1 MYSIRLVR
9 FQSGERF
16 PFLVDDKGAP
26 QFGPTLY
33 ALTIPRAKGRASNT
47 IENILRSI
55 QVLLLYLA
63 REQIDLGGRVE
74 RGVLLTLPEIDALVL
89 ACRQPLEVLTRPL
102 TSRPSTNLRSLD
114 DHRARLSPAPMQVV
128 SQELLSV
135 RLSYIRA
142 YIVWVVRLRA
152 QRPGTPIAFRR
163 RLESEAE
170 LFAALIKER
179 VPSVGVSDG
188 KDPVEG
194 YDADVETALLEAV
207 LPNSPNNPWRGQ
219 DVRERNQ
226 LLVLWLHSLG
236 LRRGEL
242 LGVRISDINFRVGE
256 VTIHRRPDNPEDP
269 RKMPPQVKT
278 LARKLAIRAE
288 LLDLTREYIL
298 VWRAQIPG
306 AKKHDY
312 LFVSTE
318 NGSPLSL
325 SSATKVFEKLRAKVP
340 GLPRNLSAHKVR
352 HRWND
357 RFSELMDKNKVD
369 PEREKKIRSAQMGWK
384 ESSNMAAV
392 YTRRHVRKQAER
404 ASLSLQGDILTR
416 EEE

>member
-1 MYSIRLVR
+1 MYSVRLIR

-33 ALTIPRAKGRASNT
+33 ALTIPRARGRASST
-47 IENILRSI
+47 IENILRAI

-63 REQIDLGGRVE
+63 RKQIDLGARLE
-74 RGVLLTLPEIDALVL
+74 RGEILTLREIDSLVL
-89 ACRQPLEVLTRPL
+89 ACRQPLDVLASPL
-102 TSRPSTNLRSLD
+102 VSRPSTNLRSVD
-114 DHRARLSPAPMQVV
+114 DHRARRAVAPMQVV

-135 RLSYIRA
+135 RMSYIRA
-142 YIVWVVRLRA
+142 YILWTVRLRA

-163 RLESEAE
+163 RLEGEAD
-170 LFAALIKER
+170 LLAAQFRER
-179 VPSVGVSDG
+179 TPSVGVSDG

-194 YDADVETALLEAV
+194 YDADVESVLLEAV
-207 LPNSPNNPWRGQ
+207 RPSSSNNPWRAQ
-219 DVRERNQ
+219 NVRERNQ

-242 LGVRISDINFRVGE
+242 LGVRITDISFRAGE

-269 RKMPPQVKT
+269 RKLPPQVKT

-288 LLDLTREYIL
+288 LLDLTREYI
-298 VWRAQIPG
+298 VHWRTKIPG
-306 AKKHDY
+306 AERNDY

-318 NGSPLSL
+318 HGSPLSL
-325 SSATKVFEKLRAKVP
+325 SSATKVFEKLREKVP
-340 GLPRNLSAHKVR
+340 GLPKNLSAHKVR

-357 RFSELMDKNKVD
+357 RFSELMDENKVD
-369 PEREKKIRSAQMGWK
+369 AEREKKIRSAQMGWK

-392 YTRRHVRKQAER
+392 YTRRHVRKR
-404 ASLSLQGDILTR
+404 AGEVSLSLQRNILSGDDV
-416 EEE
+416 